1 MYNRVEVKEWRS
13 GGRRQCRGNAGQASA
28 EHSHA
33 MATDSSETERILHA
47 KREKRR
53 YVVEETLKLIG
64 RAEEKRLHDKE
75 SRRRWTRILIRL
87 EDSLVEAQKAVAECD
102 TLIDVE
108 RGRRQETT
116 GKSEAVR
123 ESAPTE
129 PQAAGAETD
138 PERRAA
144 YRISDTPVEAL
155 ADISLEDTAFAWA
168 YMERRE
174 FDAHDEG
181 FKKMLAAKLELA
193 GQLPRALEVSSK
205 HGERRTQLLL
215 RQAITRM
222 QAGQIG
228 KMSDHEIELL
238 VNCYT
243 VLRNKIVP
251 TESNKRLLTMIAR
264 TIGDLRAEGVR
275 RRLFPR

>member
-1 MYNRVEVKEWRS
+1 
-13 GGRRQCRGNAGQASA
+13 
-28 EHSHA
+28 
-33 MATDSSETERILHA
+33 MAIDSSETERVLHER
-47 KREKRR
+47 REKRR

-102 TLIDVE
+102 TLIDVG
-108 RGRRQETT
+108 RGRRQTT
-116 GKSEAVR
+116 GGKGETVR
-123 ESAPTE
+123 EPLQPQPESAVT
-129 PQAAGAETD
+129 ETD

-144 YRISDTPVEAL
+144 YRIAETPVEGL
-155 ADISLEDTAFAWA
+155 AGISLEDVAFAWA

-181 FKKMLAAKLELA
+181 FKKTLAAKLELA
-193 GQLPRALEVSSK
+193 SQLPSALELSSK
-205 HGERRTQLLL
+205 HGERRTQFLL
-215 RQAITRM
+215 RQAIARM
-222 QAGQIG
+222 QSGEIA

-251 TESNKRLLTMIAR
+251 TESNNRLLAMIAR

-275 RRLFPR
+275 RKLFRQ

>member
-1 MYNRVEVKEWRS
+1 
-13 GGRRQCRGNAGQASA
+13 
-28 EHSHA
+28 
-33 MATDSSETERILHA
+33 MAIDSSETERVLHER
-47 KREKRR
+47 REKRR

-108 RGRRQETT
+108 EGRKRAT
-116 GKSEAVR
+116 GQKSGKVP
-123 ESAPTE
+123 ESA
-129 PQAAGAETD
+129 QAQPASAVSDAD

-144 YRISDTPVEAL
+144 FRIAETPVEGL

-168 YMERRE
+168 YMDRRE

-181 FKKMLAAKLELA
+181 FKKTLAAKLELA
-193 GQLPRALEVSSK
+193 SQLPRALEVSSK
-205 HGERRTQLLL
+205 HGERRTQLVL
-215 RQAITRM
+215 RQAIIRM
-222 QAGQIG
+222 QAGQIA

-251 TESNKRLLTMIAR
+251 TESNKRLLAMISR

-275 RRLFPR
+275 RKLFSR